1 MHDCVSVHAGPSSI
15 AGQGLFAAA
24 PIAAGTSVAGAD
36 GIANHS
42 CDPNLW
48 WSGDALVTLRDVG
61 AGEELTYD
69 YATDSAT
76 DSATAAGSAPG
87 VLEPG
92 ALLRCNCGS
101 MRCRGLIE
109 ADDRDIP
116 ELQRRYAGHF
126 RASRHRVTD
135 QGNPSPGG

>member
-1 MHDCVSVHAGPSSI
+1 MVRGSSPLDVRRGPSSI

-24 PIAAGTSVAGAD
+24 AITAGTPVSGTEDTAAG
-36 GIANHS
+36 ANHS

-48 WSGDALVTLRDVG
+48 WSSDELVALREIA

-69 YATDSAT
+69 YATDC
-76 DSATAAGSAPG
+76 AAFASG
-87 VLEPG
+87 V
-92 ALLRCNCGS
+92 LLRCNCGS

-116 ELQRRYAGHF
+116 ELRRRYAGHF
-126 RASRHRVTD
+126 RT
-135 QGNPSPGG
+135 PGTP

>member
-1 MHDCVSVHAGPSSI
+1 MHDSSPANVRPGPSVI
-15 AGQGLFAAA
+15 AGQGLFASA
-24 PIAAGTSVAGAD
+24 PIDTGTPVPEAIAT
-36 GIANHS
+36 ANHS

-48 WSGDALVTLRDVG
+48 WSGDELVALREIA

-69 YATDSAT
+69 YATDGPA
-76 DSATAAGSAPG
+76 G
-87 VLEPG
+87 VLGPG

-109 ADDRDIP
+109 ADDRQIP

-126 RASRHRVTD
+126 RHDV
-135 QGNPSPGG
+135 P

>member
-1 MHDCVSVHAGPSSI
+1 MRDSSPADVRPGPSSI
-15 AGQGLFAAA
+15 AGRGLFASD
-24 PIAAGTSVAGAD
+24 PIDAGTPVPGA
-36 GIANHS
+36 IATANHS

-48 WSGDALVTLRDVG
+48 WAGDELVALRAIA

-69 YATDSAT
+69 YATD
-76 DSATAAGSAPG
+76 GSVG
-87 VLEPG
+87 VLGPG

-109 ADDRDIP
+109 AADRDIP

-126 RASRHRVTD
+126 RQDV
-135 QGNPSPGG
+135 P

>member
-1 MHDCVSVHAGPSSI
+1 MCESPPADVRRGPSAI
-15 AGQGLFAAA
+15 AGQGLFAPA
-24 PIAAGTSVAGAD
+24 PIEAGTPVPGA
-36 GIANHS
+36 IAAANHS

-48 WSGDALVTLRDVG
+48 WSGDELVALRDIA

-69 YATDSAT
+69 YATD
-76 DSATAAGSAPG
+76 GSAG
-87 VLEPG
+87 VLGPA

-109 ADDRDIP
+109 AGDRHIP

-126 RASRHRVTD
+126 RPDA
-135 QGNPSPGG
+135 

>member
-1 MHDCVSVHAGPSSI
+1 MHGSSAPDVRRGPSEI
-15 AGQGLFAAA
+15 AGQGLFTAAA
-24 PIAAGTSVAGAD
+24 IAAGEPVADAAD
-36 GIANHS
+36 AANHS

-48 WSGDALVTLRDVG
+48 WSGDELVALREIA

-69 YATDSAT
+69 YATDGPA
-76 DSATAAGSAPG
+76 G
-87 VLEPG
+87 VLGPG

-109 ADDRDIP
+109 ADDRQIP

-126 RASRHRVTD
+126 RHDV
-135 QGNPSPGG
+135 P

>member
-1 MHDCVSVHAGPSSI
+1 VRDSSPADIRPGPSSI
-15 AGQGLFAAA
+15 AGHGLFAAVA
-24 PIAAGTSVAGAD
+24 ITAGTPVPASAAGAL
-36 GIANHS
+36 NHS

-48 WSGDALVTLRDVG
+48 WSGDELVALRNIA
-61 AGEELTYD
+61 AGEEITYD

-76 DSATAAGSAPG
+76 ESGSDALAA
-87 VLEPG
+87 G

-109 ADDRDIP
+109 AGDRDIP

-126 RASRHRVTD
+126 RTVVP
-135 QGNPSPGG
+135 QLP